1 MVDFNSVGF
10 DGSLV
15 FKGELS
21 DGDFNLELPFVSDD
35 INI

>member
-1 MVDFNSVGF
+1 
-10 DGSLV
+10 V
-15 FKGELS
+15 FEGELS